1 MSDARHSYPDHHRY
15 GPPVPVRTPR
25 RPRRPQRGQLLGRPG
40 PPHHLRHPIE
50 RAKAGRRRHELRRPA
65 TSNDHRPSQ
74 SDHVAGRTECTLH
87 PDSPTHA
94 LPVPGGLPP
103 VHLWTPPAIAGAG
116 GAHRWTAGPGPGP
129 WTAQRRRGSSV
140 AAYAAARP
148 DHRPS
153 QSDHATG
160 RTQSA
165 PHPDSPTHR
174 AQPSR
179 GPSPLDC
186 LELSLELGEV
196 SPTGRGLA
204 DRTNEAALRP
214 DHACERLGTTHGRT
228 VGPLESHGLES
239 GEVSLVGSCGLLA
252 HRLERSTTLINE

>member
-1 MSDARHSYPDHHRY
+1 MRLNVFTSRRSRWPRPRRGLRHRGYRRRGPDHHRY

-65 TSNDHRPSQ
+65 TSNNHRPSQ

-160 RTQSA
+160 RFARVLGGDMTQHAGS
-165 PHPDSPTHR
+165 HPPARIQRNPATACLHEQMVVISP
-174 AQPSR
+174 SM
-179 GPSPLDC
+179 L
-186 LELSLELGEV
+186 
-196 SPTGRGLA
+196 
-204 DRTNEAALRP
+204 
-214 DHACERLGTTHGRT
+214 
-228 VGPLESHGLES
+228 
-239 GEVSLVGSCGLLA
+239 
-252 HRLERSTTLINE
+252 